1 MIRAAS
7 IAILVSFAAMPA
19 FAQDTQRAIFAGGC
33 FWSVESDFD
42 KVPGVVSTISGYIGG
57 DRQNPTYENHEGFH
71 EAVEITFD
79 PAQVSYD
86 QLVTSFFRS
95 IDPTDPDGQFCDR
108 GYSYT
113 TAVYA
118 VDDAQLASAQAA
130 KDAAQDVLGEAK
142 VVTEVLPAPQF
153 WPAEEYH
160 QNFAAKNALRYMS
173 YRRACQRDA
182 RVKQVWGAAAMY
194 GIPEHS

>member
-1 MIRAAS
+1 MIRSA
-7 IAILVSFAAMPA
+7 A
-19 FAQDTQRAIFAGGC
+19 FAVLIACAALPASAQETERAIFAGGR

-42 KVPGVVSTISGYIGG
+42 RVPGVVSTTSGYIGG
-57 DRQNPTYENHEGFH
+57 EGDNPTNEDHEGFR
-71 EAVEITFD
+71 EAVEIVFD

-95 IDPTDPDGQFCDR
+95 IDPTDAEGQFCDR

-118 VDDAQLASAQAA
+118 VDDAQLAAAEAA
-130 KDAAQDVLGEAK
+130 KDAARRVLGDAEI
-142 VVTEVLPAPQF
+142 VTEVLPAPRF
-153 WPAEEYH
+153 WPAENH
-160 QNFAAKNALRYMS
+160 QQNFAARNALHYIA

-182 RVKQVWGAAAMY
+182 CVRQVWGAAAMY
-194 GIPEHS
+194 GIPD